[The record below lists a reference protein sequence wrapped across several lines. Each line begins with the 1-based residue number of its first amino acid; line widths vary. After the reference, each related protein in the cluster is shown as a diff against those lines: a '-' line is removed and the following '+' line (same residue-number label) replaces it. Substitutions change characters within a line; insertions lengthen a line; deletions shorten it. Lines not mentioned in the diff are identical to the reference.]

1 MKATTAQIKE
11 TLANLEANVSAARKS
26 GNRNLVRET
35 VLRIRQL
42 RGILEVR
49 A

>member
-11 TLANLEANVSAARKS
+11 ILSGLEANVSTARKS
-26 GNRNLVRET
+26 GNRNLMRET

-49 A
+49 G